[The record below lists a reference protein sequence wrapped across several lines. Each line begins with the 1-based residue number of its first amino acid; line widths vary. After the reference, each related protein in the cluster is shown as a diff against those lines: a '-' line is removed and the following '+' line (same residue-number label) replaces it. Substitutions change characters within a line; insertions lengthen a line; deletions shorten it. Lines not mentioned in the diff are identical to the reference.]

1 METAVATGIGAEIEP
16 FTWSLEARLRSPRT
30 IQSYT
35 ESIRFFADYLEQHGM
50 PTAPSAIRRE
60 HVEAWL
66 RSLADAGRSPA
77 TVALRYR
84 SLRVFFGWLRDEG
97 LIESDPMA
105 RMRPPKVPLRPVPV
119 LSDDE
124 LRRLLAAT
132 SGTRF
137 EDRRDRALV
146 LAFVDTPGR
155 LSEIANLALDDVD
168 LPGRTITVTAKGG
181 DRRVM
186 PIGAK
191 TREALGRYLRMRAA
205 HPAAALPWVWLG
217 QQGRLTPTGVD
228 QALRRRAAA
237 AGIEGFH
244 VHRLRHSYAHRW
256 LALGGDAGAL
266 QRLAGWRSP
275 AMLARYGASLAD
287 ERAREAH
294 RRLAPADHL

>member
-1 METAVATGIGAEIEP
+1 METVIAAGIRAEIEP
-16 FTWSLEARLRSPRT
+16 FVWSLEARLRSPRT
-30 IQSYT
+30 IQSYV
-35 ESIRFFADYLEQHGM
+35 ESIRFFADYLECQGM
-50 PTAPSAIRRE
+50 PSAPAAIRRE

-66 RSLADAGRSPA
+66 RALADAGRAPA

-97 LIESDPMA
+97 LIDADPMS
-105 RMRPPKVPLRPVPV
+105 RMKPPKVPLQPVPV

-132 SGTRF
+132 GGTRF

-146 LAFVDTPGR
+146 LCFIDTPGR
-155 LSEIANLALDDVD
+155 LSEIANLVLVDVD

-191 TREALGRYLRMRAA
+191 TREAISRYLRMRAA
-205 HPAAALPWVWLG
+205 HPAASSPWVWLG

-237 AGIEGFH
+237 ARIDAFH

-266 QRLAGWRSP
+266 QRLAGWRNP
-275 AMLARYGASLAD
+275 QMLTRYGASLAD